1 VSFVSIQNQL
11 CFAVGGLGRLLIG
24 TNAVLLCPLSATV
37 GFKDGCAVSVM
48 DISAVLCSSAL

>member
-1 VSFVSIQNQL
+1 MSFVSIQNQL
-11 CFAVGGLGRLLIG
+11 CFAVGGLGRLLG